1 LPLLE
6 VQQEGIPVRF
16 SLNHVI
22 ENPNQFVK
30 PQKMRIH
37 THDSNQVIICI
48 SSLEFF
54 QNGPLKFAILKI
66 VDLTFMQELE
76 AVKQKKELFEQV
88 TATVSHELLT
98 PIRSIIAFAQ
108 ILLKKVSDPD
118 VAHKLNLILSASQL
132 LFAQVKLM
140 LDQNLIDGSHFTPR
154 LSQLNLGVL
163 VNETI

>member
-1 LPLLE
+1 ME
-6 VQQEGIPVRF
+6 QEGSPVRF

-22 ENPNQFVK
+22 KNPNLFVK

-37 THDSNQVIICI
+37 THESTQVINCI

-108 ILLKKVSDPD
+108 ILLRQVSDPE
-118 VAHKLNLILSASQL
+118 VAHKLTLILSASQL
-132 LFAQVKLM
+132 LFSQVQLM
-140 LDQNLIDGSHFTPR
+140 LD
-154 LSQLNLGVL
+154 
-163 VNETI
+163 